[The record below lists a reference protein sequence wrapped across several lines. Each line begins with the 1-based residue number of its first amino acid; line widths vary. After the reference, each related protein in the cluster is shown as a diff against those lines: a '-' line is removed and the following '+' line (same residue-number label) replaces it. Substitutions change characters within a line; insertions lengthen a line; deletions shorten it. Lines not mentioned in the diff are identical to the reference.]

1 MALVA
6 SVGPGGAEVRMSHQ
20 RATHSQ
26 ARHLP
31 AHVAQAHI
39 EGEYLPDGT
48 DQRRNTFV
56 PGRRNYRSTPQKPN
70 FTDKPGELLLDVIVE
85 GPHKL
90 TVRPRCTH
98 AVSPGCRIRP
108 PGNLVGL
115 ETFTQT

>member
-48 DQRRNTFV
+48 DQRRIRLFQAEETIGVHLENRISRTNLA
-56 PGRRNYRSTPQKPN
+56 NYFSTSSLRARTN
-70 FTDKPGELLLDVIVE
+70 
-85 GPHKL
+85 
-90 TVRPRCTH
+90 
-98 AVSPGCRIRP
+98 
-108 PGNLVGL
+108 
-115 ETFTQT
+115 